1 MAEANRGCGLH
12 EESSLW
18 VSRWA
23 KRQFLASGFFRS
35 MYSFQVCEV
44 LESSYHHWTTVLVV
58 LIGCSVPDKSGFSVL
73 SQIPKK
79 FRTSEKR
86 EALDALDFCLKTP
99 QNLQAETQ
107 LDCIG

>member
-18 VSRWA
+18 VS
-23 KRQFLASGFFRS
+23 RS

-86 EALDALDFCLKTP
+86 E
-99 QNLQAETQ
+99 
-107 LDCIG
+107 G

>member
-18 VSRWA
+18 VS
-23 KRQFLASGFFRS
+23 RS

-86 EALDALDFCLKTP
+86 EGERQPRP
-99 QNLQAETQ
+99 QRTGVDTNIIKL
-107 LDCIG
+107 LCYNI

>member
-18 VSRWA
+18 VS
-23 KRQFLASGFFRS
+23 RS

-44 LESSYHHWTTVLVV
+44 LESSYHHWTTVLV
-58 LIGCSVPDKSGFSVL
+58 
-73 SQIPKK
+73 IPKK

-86 EALDALDFCLKTP
+86 EGERQPRP
-99 QNLQAETQ
+99 QRTGVDTNIIKL
-107 LDCIG
+107 LCYNI